1 MSFAADADATS
12 ITARKKKALDFVNKV
27 KQESA
32 MVKKETEVKETEVQE
47 TKVKET
53 EVKETDVKETEV
65 KETEVKETEVKENE
79 VKKSEVKETE
89 VEKTKGEAAVEERMA
104 AMAEELRA
112 ATAAIVELKL
122 RFERQLPPP
131 CRHHAT
137 RRC

>member
-1 MSFAADADATS
+1 MKSSKKIQVKEMSFAADADATS

-32 MVKKETEVKETEVQE
+32 MIKKETEVKETEVQE
-47 TKVKET
+47 TK
-53 EVKETDVKETEV
+53 V

-89 VEKTKGEAAVEERMA
+89 VQKTKDEAAVEERMA